1 MPSVRATSV
10 VDATKRNGMKKP
22 DGPRPVGSVALLGQ
36 RRGSM

>member
-1 MPSVRATSV
+1 MPGERVTTV
-10 VDATKRNGMKKP
+10 VDATRSNGIKKP